1 MPVKILVCDP
11 IDAEGVQKLRD
22 EGFEV
27 DVKPSIVKEE
37 LEKTIPE
44 YDAIVVR
51 SRTKVSRHIIGRG
64 KRLKAIGR
72 AGAGLDNIDLEA
84 AEEKRVAVLNTPEA
98 LADSVAE
105 LTIGLILALAHKI
118 SLADRSMKD
127 GKWLK
132 RELRGSLLK
141 RKTLGLIGLGN
152 IGMRVAEIA
161 KEIGMKIL
169 ITKRTPP
176 SAELLRTLDAEL
188 VPLEELLRR
197 SDVVSVHVPLTEET
211 HGMIGAGQISLMKPG
226 AFLVNTSRGRIVD
239 GDALLHALK
248 SGKLGGAGLDVYEC
262 EPPKN
267 LRLVRLPNVLCTP
280 HIGAQT
286 HEAQKAASV
295 MIAEKLIQFFRDYK
309 T

>member
-1 MPVKILVCDP
+1 MALT
-11 IDAEGVQKLRD
+11 GVQKLKD
-22 EGFEV
+22 EGFQV
-27 DVKPSIVKEE
+27 DIKPSIVKEE
-37 LEKTIPE
+37 LEKIIPE

-51 SRTKVSRHIIGRG
+51 SRTKVSRHIIERG
-64 KRLKAIGR
+64 KRLKVIGR

-84 AEEKRVAVLNTPEA
+84 AQENRVPVLNTPKA

-105 LTIGLILALAHKI
+105 LTIGLILALARKI

-161 KEIGMKIL
+161 KDIGMKML
-169 ITKRTPP
+169 ITKRTSPT
-176 SAELLRTLDAEL
+176 AELLRILDAKL
-188 VPLEELLRR
+188 VPLEKLLRR

-211 HGMIGAGQISLMKPG
+211 DGMIGAREINLMKPG
-226 AFLVNTSRGRIVD
+226 ALLVNTSRGRIVD
-239 GDALLHALK
+239 EDALLHALK

-267 LRLVRLPNVLCTP
+267 LELVRLPNVLCTP

-295 MIAEKLIQFFRDYK
+295 MIAEKLIQFFRGYK
-309 T
+309 A

>member
-1 MPVKILVCDP
+1 MTVKILVCDP

-27 DVKPSIVKEE
+27 NAKPSIVKEE

-51 SRTKVSRHIIGRG
+51 SRTKVSRHIIERG

-84 AEEKRVAVLNTPEA
+84 AQEKRVAVLNTPEA

-105 LTIGLILALAHKI
+105 LTIGLILALARKI

-267 LRLVRLPNVLCTP
+267 LELVKLPNVLCTP